1 MFCCGKGLPAG
12 PVTKIPEVEVFGIKK
27 FPPEKINI
35 ADHCTGK
42 KVILHGMVAAF
53 GGKWQAQVAGYLENQ
68 EALKEAGIEEVI
80 IFSVNDFQIMKSWC
94 EDNNANDS
102 MLTFIADP
110 FGNLTKGLKMEN
122 LSSKPPD
129 LFGLIGRSK
138 RFAMVVKD
146 GQIESTQISYTEID
160 PLGAYDPSATC
171 IKNILKVCNTLK
183 AT

>member
-1 MFCCGKGLPAG
+1 
-12 PVTKIPEVEVFGIKK
+12 
-27 FPPEKINI
+27 
-35 ADHCTGK
+35 
-42 KVILHGMVAAF
+42 
-53 GGKWQAQVAGYLENQ
+53 
-68 EALKEAGIEEVI
+68 
-80 IFSVNDFQIMKSWC
+80 MKSWC

-122 LSSKPPD
+122 VSPKPPD
-129 LFGLIGRSK
+129 LFGLIGRCK

-146 GQIESTQISYTEID
+146 GQIQSTQISYTEID
-160 PLGAYDPSATC
+160 PLGAYDPSATS